1 MRQLIALLAAA
12 ALLTAGSALA
22 SEALVAKNHCNICH
36 DLNVKKVGP
45 TWKTIAAKNKGV
57 KPAELAAVIVS
68 GSKGK
73 FGPIPMP
80 PQPGAKADSLA
91 LAKWIL
97 SQ

>member
-1 MRQLIALLAAA
+1 MRLLIALLAAA
-12 ALLTAGSALA
+12 TLLATGSALA
-22 SEALVAKNHCNICH
+22 SEALVVKNRCNICH
-36 DLNVKKVGP
+36 DLNVKKIGP

-57 KPAELAAVIVS
+57 KPAELAAIIVA